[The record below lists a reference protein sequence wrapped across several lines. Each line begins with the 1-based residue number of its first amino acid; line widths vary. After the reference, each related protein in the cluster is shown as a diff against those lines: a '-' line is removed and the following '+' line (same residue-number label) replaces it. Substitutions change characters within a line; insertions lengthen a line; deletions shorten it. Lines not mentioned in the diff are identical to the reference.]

1 MQYSLNHDNTKN
13 IYKDCY
19 KIIREGLKKW
29 TNVMQ
34 EIKYITNRLRSRED
48 EEEIISDWKFAAMV
62 IDRKK
67 VHSIV
72 VIKTLI

>member
-1 MQYSLNHDNTKN
+1 
-13 IYKDCY
+13 
-19 KIIREGLKKW
+19 
-29 TNVMQ
+29 MQ